1 MSTIL
6 DFQNDVKG
14 YNAYAPAF
22 ATDHF
27 SATLTNGAEETF
39 TVPTGNFSIYVV
51 SFSYQP
57 GTNVWVA
64 RNTTTAIPAGATFAS
79 TNSELNPG
87 ARMVKAGDVIHCITD
102 NATAD
107 VGVSIYAIS

>member
-6 DFQNDVKG
+6 SFSRDVQG
-14 YNAYAPAF
+14 YNAYAPDF

-27 SATLTNGAEETF
+27 SVTLTTGTGATF
-39 TVPTGNFSIYVV
+39 TVPNNYNYYII

-57 GTNVWVA
+57 GTNVWVCNG
-64 RNTTTAIPAGATFAS
+64 NTASVPAGGSFAA

-87 ARMVKAGDVIHCITD
+87 ARRVKGGAVISCITD
-102 NATAD
+102 NATAE
-107 VGVSIYAIS
+107 VGVSIYASS

>member
-14 YNAYAPAF
+14 ANAYAPAF

-27 SATLTNGAEETF
+27 SATLTNGSAQSF
-39 TVPTGNFSIYVV
+39 TVPTGNFSVYVV

-64 RNTTTAIPAGATFAS
+64 NGTTAAVPAGATFAS
-79 TNSELNPG
+79 TASELNPG
-87 ARMVKAGDVIHCITD
+87 ARRVLAGAVISCITD
-102 NATAD
+102 NTTAD
-107 VGVSIYAIS
+107 VGVSIYAIA